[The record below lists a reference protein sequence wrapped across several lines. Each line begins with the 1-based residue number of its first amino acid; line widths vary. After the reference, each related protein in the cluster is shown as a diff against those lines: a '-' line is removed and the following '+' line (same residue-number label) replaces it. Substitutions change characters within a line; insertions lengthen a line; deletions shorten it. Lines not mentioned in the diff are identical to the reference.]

1 MMIDESLLTKAL
13 PKIPLK
19 VQTYFDM
26 KIKDLKREQMF
37 III

>member
-19 VQTYFDM
+19 VQTPYFDM
-26 KIKDLKREQMF
+26 KIKDLKR
-37 III
+37 